1 MVVVVG
7 AHVDDD
13 LVVVDVEVVAV
24 VEGVA
29 VVVEENVEVRGT
41 SP

>member
-29 VVVEENVEVRGT
+29 VVVEENVEVSGT